1 MVMTATP
8 IPRTLAL
15 YVYSDLDISA
25 TDQLYQEETYWI
37 QDFNENERNSAY
49 DLALDEIDKGRQ
61 VYIVCPLIEGR

>member
-25 TDQLYQEETYWI
+25 QISFHQEENLLI
-37 QDFNENERNSAY
+37 QDF
-49 DLALDEIDKGRQ
+49 LMKMKEILHM
-61 VYIVCPLIEGR
+61 I